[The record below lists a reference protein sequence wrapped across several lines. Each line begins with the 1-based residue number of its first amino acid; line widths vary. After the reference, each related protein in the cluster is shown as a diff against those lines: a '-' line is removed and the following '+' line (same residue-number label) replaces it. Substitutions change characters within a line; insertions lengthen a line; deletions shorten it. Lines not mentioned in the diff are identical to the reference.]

1 VNNESLC
8 AEIVDSIELFKN
20 WYRAQVVDI
29 PSFENIQTL
38 TNVYPVYWSQLHEV
52 FSTTPPLPASPVP
65 AIPDVLSLSRGT
77 SCAKAV
83 ELNSSALFEV
93 SILPDI
99 DSSDEDNDTEDEK
112 RTHSTTDVSLIA
124 VNLVENDIASLLLL
138 QRQKL
143 LESFSIK

>member
-1 VNNESLC
+1 VNNKSLSV
-8 AEIVDSIELFKN
+8 EIVDSIELFKN
-20 WYRAQVVDI
+20 WYQAQVVDI

-38 TNVYPVYWSQLHEV
+38 TNVYPLYWSQLHEV
-52 FSTTPPLPASPVP
+52 FSTTPPLPASPAP
-65 AIPDVLSLSRGT
+65 AIPDVLSLSRDT
-77 SCAKAV
+77 SCVKAV
-83 ELNSSALFEV
+83 ELNSSALFEE

-112 RTHSTTDVSLIA
+112 RMHSATDVSLNA